1 MKTIVRYNPSI
12 TSLNLGDSIILDSI
26 EYEMKDVFKD
36 NFIVDVSSHLPVS
49 FIFTRLLEN
58 ADYKF
63 VCGSNL
69 LSGRI
74 ENVLARQW
82 AISLFDAK
90 KLGPAILVGAGWQK
104 YNDNPNFYT
113 KKVYQ
118 KILSNEYIHSVRD
131 EYTEQCLRSCGINN
145 VISTAC
151 PSMWRFTPEFC
162 KAIPQKKAN
171 SVVTTITDYS
181 VDIEKDRQMLETLFS
196 LYENVYV
203 WLQGYKD
210 EAYLKE
216 LTSDERLKRIAPNLK
231 AFDDVLD
238 MEDVEFVG
246 TRLHAGMRALQHQ
259 KRSVIL
265 SIDNRAKEL
274 NKNYNI
280 NIIERKDV
288 GSLKDYLISDI
299 KTDIKIPMEQITLWK
314 NQFEELKK

>member
-26 EYEMKDVFKD
+26 DYDMKDVFND

-82 AISLFDAK
+82 AISLLNAK

-162 KAIPQKKAN
+162 KAIPQKRAN

-181 VDIEKDRQMLETLFS
+181 VDIENDRQMLETLFS

>member
-36 NFIVDVSSHLPVS
+36 NFIVDVSSHLAVS

-82 AISLFDAK
+82 AISLLNAK

-131 EYTEQCLRSCGINN
+131 EYTESCLRKCGINN

-162 KAIPQKKAN
+162 EAIPQKKAN

-181 VDIEKDRQMLETLFS
+181 VDIEKDKQMIETLLS

-210 EAYLKE
+210 EAYLNE
-216 LTSDERLKRIAPNLK
+216 LTSDERLKRVAPNLK

-238 MEDVEFVG
+238 MEDIEFVG

-280 NIIERKDV
+280 NIIEREEV
-288 GSLKDYLISDI
+288 GSLKDYLLSDI
-299 KTDIKIPMEQITLWK
+299 KTNINIPIEEITLWK

>member
-82 AISLFDAK
+82 AISLLNAK

-131 EYTEQCLRSCGINN
+131 EYTESCLRKCGINN

-162 KAIPQKKAN
+162 EAIPQKKAN

-181 VDIEKDRQMLETLFS
+181 VDIEKDKQMIETLLS

-210 EAYLKE
+210 EAYLNE
-216 LTSDERLKRIAPNLK
+216 LTSDERLKRVAPNLK

-238 MEDVEFVG
+238 MEDIEFVG

-280 NIIERKDV
+280 NIIEREEV
-288 GSLKDYLISDI
+288 GSLKDYLLSDI
-299 KTDIKIPMEQITLWK
+299 KTNINIPIEEITLWK

>member
-82 AISLFDAK
+82 AISLFNAK
-90 KLGPAILVGAGWQK
+90 KLGPAILVGTGWQK

-162 KAIPQKKAN
+162 KAFPQKKAN

-203 WLQGYKD
+203 WLQGHKD

-299 KTDIKIPMEQITLWK
+299 KTDIKIPMVQITLWK

>member
-82 AISLFDAK
+82 AISLLNAK

-131 EYTEQCLRSCGINN
+131 QYTESCLRKCGIKNI
-145 VISTAC
+145 ISTAC

-162 KAIPQKKAN
+162 EAIPQKKAN

-181 VDIEKDRQMLETLFS
+181 VDIEKDKQMIETLLS

-210 EAYLKE
+210 EAYLNE
-216 LTSDERLKRIAPNLK
+216 LTSDERLKRVAPNLK

-238 MEDVEFVG
+238 MEDIEFVG

-280 NIIERKDV
+280 NIIEREEV
-288 GSLKDYLISDI
+288 GSLKDYLLSDI
-299 KTDIKIPMEQITLWK
+299 KTNINIPIEEITLWK

>member
-82 AISLFDAK
+82 AISLFNAK